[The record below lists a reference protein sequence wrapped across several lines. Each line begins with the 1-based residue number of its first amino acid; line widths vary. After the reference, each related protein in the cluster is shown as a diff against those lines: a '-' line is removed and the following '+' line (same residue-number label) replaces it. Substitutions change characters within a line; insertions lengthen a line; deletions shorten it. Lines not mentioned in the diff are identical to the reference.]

1 LQLWYPIVSIRPVP
15 EDRNIRRVLIAGLGY
30 CLLLAPTACPQG
42 FGNLGKK
49 KIVLHRKLPPVIQF
63 TGTTFSVKVTSHD
76 PQYADLAGKLR
87 DLLETELL
95 KDNDRLRA
103 DANSQELA
111 INCTVLN
118 FSVPPKQ
125 AFTRNEVVMQKGKQ
139 LEQPVQYYKITGSLE
154 VSYQARDPRAGRAL
168 DADNITASYS
178 EDFEA
183 GTNQQA
189 GKSLGAKVADPFKR
203 MAGKKTEDS
212 SGPPNPT
219 QLREDLI
226 HKAIHEIAARI
237 TATNEPVE
245 IMLAQGKMDKANKIA
260 EQGLWSRYLE
270 EMERMPPLPNAKDD
284 AYRLY
289 NIGVAYEALAYQTED
304 RKAAKSFLQDAAIN
318 YGKAVDAKPEE
329 KYFLEPQ
336 KRIET
341 AMAYYRKI
349 EGQQK
354 AVAAANA
361 PAPATTSD
369 AGKPAGRTTTKTP
382 GSKTGTKGVTGKSSS
397 PPGTATSSSGNSATG
412 NSSGSAPST
421 GNGNGGKSAGAP
433 AKPVTTA
440 PALTNDQIIK
450 MVKAGVDEDSVI
462 ATIRDAQAVQFDL
475 TPDGQIQLAG
485 GGVKGKILAA
495 MRQRAKL
502 PNRHTPSGG

>member
-1 LQLWYPIVSIRPVP
+1 MLFAQ
-15 EDRNIRRVLIAGLGY
+15 
-30 CLLLAPTACPQG
+30 TARSQG

-63 TGTTFSVKVTSHD
+63 TGTTFTVKVTAHD
-76 PQYADLAGKLR
+76 QKYQDLTGKLR

-95 KDNDRLRA
+95 KDNDKLRA
-103 DANSQELA
+103 DPNSQELA
-111 INCTVLN
+111 INLTILN
-118 FSVPPKQ
+118 FSTPPPQ
-125 AFTRNEVVMQKGKQ
+125 PFTRNEVAMQKGKQ
-139 LEQPVQYYKITGSLE
+139 VEQPVKYNKITGTLE
-154 VSYQARDPRAGRAL
+154 VSYQAREPRAGRAL
-168 DADNITASYS
+168 DADNITANYS

-189 GKSLGAKVADPFKR
+189 GKSLPTKVIDPFKR

-212 SGPPNPT
+212 SGPPT
-219 QLREDLI
+219 TSQLSEDLI

-245 IMLAQGKMDKANKIA
+245 VMLAQGKLDKDNKTA
-260 EQGLWSRYLE
+260 EHGLWSRYLE
-270 EMERMPPLPNAKDD
+270 DLERMSPLPNAKDD

-304 RKAAKSFLQDAAIN
+304 RKAAKGFLQEAAIN

-349 EGQQK
+349 DGQQK

-361 PAPATTSD
+361 SASVGTTGGAD
-369 AGKPAGRTTTKTP
+369 ASKAGVHGGAKTA
-382 GSKTGTKGVTGKSSS
+382 GNKAGTKGAAGKTGADKTGSS
-397 PPGTATSSSGNSATG
+397 GAAAVNGNGNSATVGPASG
-412 NSSGSAPST
+412 NGTKEKTSGSVSSKA
-421 GNGNGGKSAGAP
+421 NP
-433 AKPVTTA
+433 AS
-440 PALTNDQIIK
+440 PALTNEQVIK

-462 ATIRDAQAVQFDL
+462 ATIREAPTVQFDL
-475 TPDGQIQLAG
+475 TPDGQIQLAS
-485 GGVKGKILAA
+485 GGVKAKILAA
-495 MRQRAKL
+495 MRQRGKL
-502 PNRHTPSGG
+502 PNKRSPGGG

>member
-1 LQLWYPIVSIRPVP
+1 M
-15 EDRNIRRVLIAGLGY
+15 
-30 CLLLAPTACPQG
+30 
-42 FGNLGKK
+42 GKK

-63 TGTTFSVKVTSHD
+63 TGTTFSVKVTSHE

-95 KDNDRLRA
+95 KDNDKLKA
-103 DANSQELA
+103 DPNSQELA
-111 INCTVLN
+111 INCTILS
-118 FSVPPKQ
+118 FTIPPKQ
-125 AFTRNEVVMQKGKQ
+125 QFTRNEVVMQKGKQ
-139 LEQPVQYYKITGSLE
+139 VEQPVKYDKITGNLE
-154 VSYQARDPRAGRAL
+154 LSYQARDPRTGKAL
-168 DADNITASYS
+168 DADNVQAKYS
-178 EDFEA
+178 QDFES
-183 GTNQQA
+183 GTGQKA
-189 GKSLGAKVADPFKR
+189 DKSLPSKMIDPFKR
-203 MAGKKTEDS
+203 AAGKKTEDS
-212 SGPPNPT
+212 SGPPT
-219 QLREDLI
+219 DAELRENLI
-226 HKAIHEIAARI
+226 HEAIHEIAARI

-245 IMLAQGKMDKANKIA
+245 IMLAQGKLDKENKVA

-270 EMERMPPLPNAKDD
+270 DLERMPPLSNAKDD

-304 RKAAKSFLQDAAIN
+304 HKAAKGFLQDAAIN

-361 PAPATTSD
+361 PPAGAAQPATADT
-369 AGKPAGRTTTKTP
+369 AKTP
-382 GSKTGTKGVTGKSSS
+382 TKKTPSKTGSKTVSGKSS
-397 PPGTATSSSGNSATG
+397 TDTSAANT
-412 NSSGSAPST
+412 NNTKST
-421 GNGNGGKSAGAP
+421 GNAGGGGNGSAGSSASGNGGAAKTTSTAAPGTKSGADSG
-433 AKPVTTA
+433 
-440 PALTNDQIIK
+440 PALNNDQIIK

-462 ATIRDAQAVQFDL
+462 ATIHDAKTVQFDL
-475 TPDGQIQLAG
+475 TPDGQIQLAS
-485 GGVKGKILAA
+485 GGVKGRILAA

-502 PNRHTPSGG
+502 GNRRGSGGS